1 MSILKSCILCGKII
15 KKDKIFTYNK
25 SVNNLNYEFTF
36 DKEDCFLFFKRLASV
51 YGEAFENEALYS
63 VEKCLLVK

>member
-1 MSILKSCILCGKII
+1 M
-15 KKDKIFTYNK
+15 
-25 SVNNLNYEFTF
+25 VNNLDYELTF

-63 VEKCLLVK
+63 VEKCILVK